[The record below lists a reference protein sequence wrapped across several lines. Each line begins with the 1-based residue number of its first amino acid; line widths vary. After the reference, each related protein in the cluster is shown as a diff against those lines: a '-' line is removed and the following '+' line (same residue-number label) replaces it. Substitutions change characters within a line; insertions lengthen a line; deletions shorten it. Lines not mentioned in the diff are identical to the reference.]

1 MFTWLQIF
9 RLAALGFTAFCGIL
23 VLSLGSHLTSLSI
36 KYFDVYYNFAVL
48 SIAVGAISMLSVP
61 VMLVIDFLRTGAF
74 TSMVL
79 VELVWLSI
87 LWVLWIAT
95 AALTADQTGTA
106 FATCDFVY
114 PILNQVCNETRAIE
128 AFAFLAWI
136 VLLAYTIT
144 LLVIALI
151 NANRGAPMWKSSI
164 KQQHPSVLPP
174 SAPSASSAP
183 PIAAQ
188 PQMGMMPQFPT
199 AQPGAGPHYPQPM
212 YAGAPPP
219 ASGQAY
225 APVPTAS
232 PVSGYATT
240 TTTTT
245 TGAGAAPSTHASY
258 PQV

>member
-1 MFTWLQIF
+1 MLTWLQIV
-9 RLAALGFTAFCGIL
+9 RLAVLGFTLFCGII

-48 SIAVGAISMLSVP
+48 AIAVGGITMLSVP
-61 VMLVIDFLRTGAF
+61 VMLLIDFLRTGAF

-87 LWVLWIAT
+87 LWVLWIAA

-106 FATCDFVY
+106 FTTCDY
-114 PILNQVCNETRAIE
+114 AYAILNQVCNETRAIE

-136 VLLAYTIT
+136 ALLAYTIT
-144 LLVIALI
+144 LLVVALI

-164 KQQHPSVLPP
+164 KQQPSL
-174 SAPSASSAP
+174 AP
-183 PIAAQ
+183 PVAPAASVPPTAAGQ
-188 PQMGMMPQFPT
+188 PPMGMAPQFP
-199 AQPGAGPHYPQPM
+199 GAHPHHPQPM
-212 YAGAPPP
+212 YPSGGSQPPM
-219 ASGQAY
+219 GQAY

-240 TTTTT
+240 
-245 TGAGAAPSTHASY
+245 AAPSTHASY